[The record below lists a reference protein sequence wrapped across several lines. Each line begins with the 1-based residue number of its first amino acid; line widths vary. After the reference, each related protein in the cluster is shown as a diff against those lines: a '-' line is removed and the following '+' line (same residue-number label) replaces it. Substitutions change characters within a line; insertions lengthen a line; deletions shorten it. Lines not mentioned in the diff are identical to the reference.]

1 MRACVCERVCVQV
14 TCTQVDR
21 DVNAGHAKKYARDTR
36 EHIAPGVLDHANM
49 QKKEVST
56 SHSVLD
62 NAKKYARDARE
73 HIAPGV
79 LDHAKKYARDAR
91 EHIAPEV
98 LEQ

>member
-1 MRACVCERVCVQV
+1 VQV

-36 EHIAPGVLDHANM
+36 EHIAPGVLDHA
-49 QKKEVST
+49 
-56 SHSVLD
+56 
-62 NAKKYARDARE
+62 
-73 HIAPGV
+73 
-79 LDHAKKYARDAR
+79 KKYARDAR